1 MNFVLKV
8 IQYFFK
14 ILSWIAVAA
23 IVVFIAVAAPLIAG
37 FHPMVVLSGSME
49 PTYPVGSVVYYKSC
63 SFEEL
68 QVGDAITFQAGDSLV
83 THRITTVNGISR
95 NVITKGDNNS
105 SEDPSPVEADLI
117 KGRTAKIKLPYLGFF
132 VQFCKS
138 PPVLICIAIVL
149 IADYLLGALLSKPE
163 TKEKPEIKEE

>member
-1 MNFVLKV
+1 MSFILKV

-37 FHPMVVLSGSME
+37 LHPMVVLSGSME
-49 PTYPVGSVVYYKSC
+49 PTYPVGSVVYYRNC
-63 SFEEL
+63 RFEDL

-95 NVITKGDNNS
+95 NVITKGDNNET
-105 SEDPSPVEADLI
+105 EDPSPVEADSI
-117 KGRTAKIKLPYLGFF
+117 KGKTANFKIPFAGFF

-138 PPVLICIAIVL
+138 PPILIGIAFIL
-149 IADYLLGALLSKPE
+149 IADYLLGELLSKDS
-163 TKEKPEIKEE
+163 KKEE